1 MGRASKKN
9 DRAISV
15 KENSNRKAA
24 EYKNFPLMILTNEHE
39 FVFRILPLVENPF
52 LFFHE
57 RWLIN
62 TLITNRID
70 HER

>member
-1 MGRASKKN
+1 
-9 DRAISV
+9 
-15 KENSNRKAA
+15 
-24 EYKNFPLMILTNEHE
+24 MILTNEHE
-39 FVFRILPLVENPF
+39 FVFRILPLVENLF

-57 RWLIN
+57 RLLIN